1 MARLQEEVEMALRD
15 EVEARVSSALSEEE
29 VMQVTHEVWATF
41 YSHTLQYHLVSSMPF
56 HLPLD
61 QKFCIKL
68 FYAFIIL
75 TTKLLTLFC

>member
-41 YSHTLQYHLVSSMPF
+41 YSHTLQYHLVSSMPSLHFFYIKISEYHIALYF
-56 HLPLD
+56 HSTNYDDVL
-61 QKFCIKL
+61 
-68 FYAFIIL
+68 
-75 TTKLLTLFC
+75 

>member
-41 YSHTLQYHLVSSMPF
+41 YSHTLQYHLVSIMPF
-56 HLPLD
+56 LLPFD

-68 FYAFIIL
+68 FYTFIIL